1 MMPAVKPAEEYE
13 LASAAL
19 PLSYQRRVADFIALT
34 KPRVVTMVV
43 LTTAFGYYL
52 GATEAAFD
60 WLRLLITL
68 VGTSLAAAGTM
79 TLNQYLERD
88 LDAQMLRTR
97 QRPLPDGRLAP
108 ADALAFGAALTIG
121 GVLLLLIAVNTLSA
135 AVTAATSIS
144 YLFAYTPLKART
156 SLCTLIGAVPGALPP
171 LTGWAAVSGDLG
183 PAAWAIFAIMF
194 VWQIPHS
201 LAIAQMY
208 RDDYARAGF
217 RLLPVVDPDGVST
230 ARQILTYSLALVS
243 VGMLPT
249 LLGLAGPV
257 YFVSSILLGLGLL
270 SSALRLARSAK
281 TADARRVMFASLLYL
296 PVLLAVMAADKLP
309 IAPW

>member
-1 MMPAVKPAEEYE
+1 MMPALKPAEEF
-13 LASAAL
+13 AIAPDVL
-19 PLSYQRRVADFIALT
+19 PLAPRRVADFVALT

-43 LTTAFGYYL
+43 LTTLFGYYL
-52 GATEAAFD
+52 GTGPGAFD
-60 WLRLLITL
+60 WWRLLVTL
-68 VGTSLAAAGTM
+68 VGTTLAAAGTM

-88 LDAQMLRTR
+88 LDARMHRTR
-97 QRPLPDGRLAP
+97 QRPLPDGRLTP
-108 ADALAFGAALTIG
+108 ADALVFGSALTIG
-121 GVLLLLIAVNTLSA
+121 GVLILLVGTTTLA
-135 AVTAATSIS
+135 ALVTAATSVS

-171 LTGWAAVSGDLG
+171 LTGWAAASGDLD
-183 PAAWAIFAIMF
+183 ASAWAVFAIMF

-217 RLLPVVDPDGVST
+217 RLLPVVDPDGAST

-249 LLGLAGPV
+249 LLGLTGSI
-257 YFVSSILLGLGLL
+257 YFVVSIVLGIGLL
-270 SSALRLARSAK
+270 ASSLRLARSAT
-281 TADARRVMFASLLYL
+281 TADARRVMFASLIYL
-296 PVLLAVMAADKLP
+296 PCLFAVMAADKLP
-309 IAPW
+309 ASPW

>member
-1 MMPAVKPAEEYE
+1 MMPALKPVDDVEIATDV
-13 LASAAL
+13 L
-19 PLSYQRRVADFIALT
+19 PLTQRRVADFVALT
-34 KPRVVTMVV
+34 KPRIVTMVV
-43 LTTAFGYYL
+43 LTTLFGYYL
-52 GATEAAFD
+52 GASNNGVD
-60 WLRLLITL
+60 WMRLAVTL

-97 QRPLPDGRLAP
+97 QRPLPDGRVTP
-108 ADALAFGAALTIG
+108 VDALVFGSALTIA
-121 GVLLLLIAVNTLSA
+121 GVVVLMTGVNALSA
-135 AVTAATSIS
+135 GVTAATSVS
-144 YLFAYTPLKART
+144 YLFAYTPLKPRT

-171 LTGWAAVSGDLG
+171 LTGWAAASGSLDAG
-183 PAAWAIFAIMF
+183 AWAIFAIMF

-217 RLLPVVDPDGVST
+217 RLLPVVDTEGTST

-249 LLGLAGPV
+249 LLGLAGPI
-257 YFVSSILLGLGLL
+257 YFATSIVLGLGMLAP
-270 SSALRLARSAK
+270 SVRLARSAK

-296 PVLLAVMAADKLP
+296 PCLFAIMAADKLTTV
-309 IAPW
+309 PW